1 MFEFSCADYTFPLLS
16 RVRAFSLLHLLDFKW
31 VDIGLFE
38 RNPHFLPSE
47 LMTAG
52 RDFVARVQQDLSVA
66 ELEVADIFLQV
77 GLDPGQSSTND
88 PERSVRTRNR
98 EVFLRALDLCI
109 ALGCGHM
116 TGLPGVD
123 HGRGDLD
130 LEVASEEIAWRL
142 DQARQGAVA
151 YSIEPHIG
159 SICPDTAAV
168 HRLLSKVSGLTLT
181 LDYGH
186 FISLGEDSSAVHA
199 LLPSA
204 SHIHARG
211 GSRGRLQTSVAENQ
225 IDFAGM
231 LSGLRGDH
239 YPGKIALEYVWVDWH
254 GCNRSDNVSETILL
268 RQLLQHVAVSL
279 QQKAG

>member
-16 RVRAFSLLHLLDFKW
+16 RGQALSLLRLLEFEW

-47 LMTAG
+47 MMTATT
-52 RDFVARVQQDLSVA
+52 DFVARVRQELAVA
-66 ELEVADIFLQV
+66 ELKVADVFLQIGV
-77 GLDPGQSSTND
+77 DPGQSSTND
-88 PERSVRTRNR
+88 PKHSIRIHNR

-130 LEVASEEIAWRL
+130 LEVAAEETAWRL
-142 DQARQGAVA
+142 DQARQGAVV

-159 SICPDTAAV
+159 SICPDIAAV
-168 HRLLSKVSGLTLT
+168 NRLLSKVRSLTLT

-199 LLPSA
+199 LLPFA

-211 GSRGRLQTSVAENQ
+211 GSRGCLQTSVVENE

-231 LSGLRGDH
+231 LSGLENEH
-239 YPGKIALEYVWVDWH
+239 YPGKIALEYVWVDWQ
-254 GCNRSDNVSETILL
+254 GCNRCDNVSETVLL
-268 RQLLQHVAVSL
+268 RQLLQRAAVSINR
-279 QQKAG
+279 K